1 MIRVLHILKYVAK
14 IIMWRCCLQV
24 VSYYINEIIPL
35 LHTYSTDCHI
45 NTYTIANNQNIT
57 QLILLHQHYTQT
69 HILSMHTVDNFY
81 IDTII
86 ALRLSHV
93 TITVKTFP
101 NGT

>member
-24 VSYYINEIIPL
+24 VSYYINEIMPL
-35 LHTYSTDCHI
+35 LHTSYSTDCHI
-45 NTYTIANNQNIT
+45 NTYTIANNKNIT
-57 QLILLHQHYTQT
+57 YVADVAASALYSNTDLKHAQWT
-69 HILSMHTVDNFY
+69 
-81 IDTII
+81 I

-93 TITVKTFP
+93 IITVKTFP